1 MIYLIDDNRREQQRE
16 YGCNYIADGT
26 YSDVLTVWNRRSE
39 SDDFSML
46 KSAACIL
53 LHDSFPDFNS
63 AGEILQGSTKV
74 AENIKDGA
82 RIDKCPLV
90 LFSNSF
96 TGFEQGE
103 IKQKEITGL
112 NKRLFYTNLEDF
124 ILHYKTIGEIQLK
137 ILAYGK
143 NFKHREL
150 EDLHAQIANFIAVH
164 GMEIARKDAIDLV
177 EKFSTIS
184 ESGEELKKQFADLDG
199 RSYINLLDKII
210 KFYVRYG
217 RSIYS

>member
-16 YGCNYIADGT
+16 YGCNYIANGT
-26 YSDVLTVWNRRSE
+26 YSDMLTVWNRRS
-39 SDDFSML
+39 SGDDFSML
-46 KSAACIL
+46 KYAECIL

-63 AGEILQGSTKV
+63 AGEILQGSTTV
-74 AENIKDGA
+74 AEKIKDGA
-82 RIDKCPLV
+82 RTDNRPLV

-96 TGFEQGE
+96 TGFEQGQ
-103 IKQKEITGL
+103 IKQNEITGL

-124 ILHYKTIGEIQLK
+124 ILQYKSIGEIQVK

-150 EDLHAQIANFIAVH
+150 ENLHSKIAIYIAVH
-164 GMEIARKDAIDLV
+164 GMQIARKEAIDLV
-177 EKFSTIS
+177 EKFSSIS
-184 ESGEELKKQFADLDG
+184 ESGEELKKQFAELDG

>member
-16 YGCNYIADGT
+16 YGCNYIANGT
-26 YSDVLTVWNRRSE
+26 YSDVLTVWNRLSE
-39 SDDFSML
+39 GDDLSTL
-46 KSAACIL
+46 KTAACIL

-63 AGEILQGSTKV
+63 AGEILQASNKV
-74 AENIKDGA
+74 AEKIKDGA
-82 RIDKCPLV
+82 RMEKCPLV

-124 ILHYKTIGEIQLK
+124 ILHYKTIEEIQLK

-150 EDLHAQIANFIAVH
+150 ENLHAQISNSIAVYVV
-164 GMEIARKDAIDLV
+164 EIARKNAIDLV
-177 EKFSTIS
+177 EKFSALS
-184 ESGEELKKQFADLDG
+184 ESGEELKKQFAHLDG

>member
-1 MIYLIDDNRREQQRE
+1 MIYLIDDNRRAQQRE

-39 SDDFSML
+39 RDDFSML

-63 AGEILQGSTKV
+63 AGEILQGSIKV
-74 AENIKDGA
+74 TEKIKDGA
-82 RIDKCPLV
+82 RAEERPLV

-96 TGFEQGE
+96 TGFEQGK
-103 IKQKEITGL
+103 IKQKEISGL

-124 ILHYKTIGEIQLK
+124 ILHYQATGEIELK

-150 EDLHAQIANFIAVH
+150 EDLHAQIANIIAVQ
-164 GMEIARKDAIDLV
+164 GIEVARKDAIDLV

-184 ESGEELKKQFADLDG
+184 ESGEELKKQFANLDG
-199 RSYINLLDKII
+199 RSYLNLLDKII